1 MSMDARPDSPEIR
14 LQEPAGVRGFVIS
27 GGLGFPGHQ
36 IAFNAPLSH

>member
-14 LQEPAGVRGFVIS
+14 LQEPEGVPWIRYSWWV
-27 GGLGFPGHQ
+27 GLPGHQ